1 MRGSTNQVERLA
13 EQTIR
18 EMVSYRG
25 NDSAK
30 TVVRKRWRQ
39 FERLQGRGQ
48 IRRHRESNTEK
59 GGLDYEIVVTFRSG
73 NKTLAFNM

>member
-25 NDSAK
+25 M
-30 TVVRKRWRQ
+30 TLRKRWRQ

-48 IRRHRESNTEK
+48 IRRYRESNTEK
-59 GGLDYEIVVTFRSG
+59 GGRYYEIVVTFRSG
-73 NKTLAFNM
+73 NKNIALNM